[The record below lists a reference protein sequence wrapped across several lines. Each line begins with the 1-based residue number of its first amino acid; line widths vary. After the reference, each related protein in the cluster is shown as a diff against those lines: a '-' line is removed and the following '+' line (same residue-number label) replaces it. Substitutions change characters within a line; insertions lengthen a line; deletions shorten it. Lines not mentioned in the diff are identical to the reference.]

1 MLQVSKSFC
10 VMVVV
15 AGVAAFAAAD
25 GRAADLAPI
34 KSKLYRQVSITHDHV
49 AIARVRDCGGG
60 WWQSQS
66 WGRVRPRY
74 VMRCR
79 YIIVRN

>member
-1 MLQVSKSFC
+1 MLRVSKSFC
-10 VMVVV
+10 VMVGV
-15 AGVAAFAAAD
+15 AGVTAFAAAD

-34 KSKLYRQVSITHDHV
+34 KSKSYRQVSITRDDV
-49 AIARVRDCGGG
+49 TIARVRDCGGG

-66 WGRVRPRY
+66 WGRVHPRY
-74 VMRCR
+74 VTRCR